1 MEEPRMEHV
10 TAARILRPY
19 VLELTFTDG
28 THGEIDLE
36 SELYGE
42 VFEPLRDPAY
52 FALGELDAVIGTVV
66 WPNGADFA
74 PEFLYDCAALSQ
86 TKR

>member
-1 MEEPRMEHV
+1 MEYV
-10 TAARILRPY
+10 TEAKILRPY

-28 THGEIDLE
+28 TRREVDVE
-36 SELYGE
+36 AELYGE

-52 FALGELDAVIGTVV
+52 FALGELDAEIGTVV

-74 PEFLYDCAALSQ
+74 PEFLYTCPAKNLP
-86 TKR
+86 RR